1 MTETTKTIFDKY
13 EVRKTRKQKAM
24 FRDYAVETAQNMG
37 YTATVEKGLGAKN
50 IIVGNPETAK
60 VIYTAHY
67 DTCPALPFPNFITPK
82 NIGLYILYNIG
93 LVLGIFIVVFGIC
106 FGVFTGLR
114 FALSNFDLNSKTVD
128 ITCDIIDLVV
138 WLAVFLLI
146 YLGPAN
152 KHTANDNTSGVTA
165 LFDIMAAL
173 PEELRG
179 KVAFIFFDCEEQG
192 MFGSSAFAS
201 KHKEIKKTKT
211 VINFDCVSDGENFIF
226 AVRKKADKAI
236 IPLLKQAY
244 KSDKFAVEVLDKGV
258 IYPSD
263 QLQFKNGV
271 GVAALKKSKGGILY
285 MNRIHTKKDTIY
297 NEENIE
303 FLVNGSVK
311 LAEII

>member
-13 EVRKTRKQKAM
+13 QVRKTRKQKAR
-24 FRDYAVETAQNMG
+24 FRDFAVETAQNMG
-37 YTATVEKGLGAKN
+37 YTATAEKGLGAKN

-67 DTCPALPFPNFITPK
+67 DTCPVLPFPNFITPK
-82 NIGLYILYNIG
+82 NISLYVLYNIG
-93 LVLGIFIVVFGIC
+93 IVLGMFIIIFGLCFGIFAGVELALNNVTIDVDLADTIYEIVE
-106 FGVFTGLR
+106 FG
-114 FALSNFDLNSKTVD
+114 
-128 ITCDIIDLVV
+128 V
-138 WLAVFLLI
+138 WLAIFMLVL
-146 YLGPAN
+146 YGPAN

-173 PEELRG
+173 PEELRD
-179 KVAFIFFDCEEQG
+179 KVAFVFFDCEEQG

-201 KHKEIKKTKT
+201 KHKDIKKNKT

-236 IPLLKQAY
+236 IPLLNQAY
-244 KSDKFAVEVLDKGV
+244 KSDRFCVEVLDKGV

-271 GVAALKKSKGGILY
+271 GVAALKKTKGGILY
-285 MNRIHTKKDTIY
+285 MNRIHTKKDTVY